1 MSQSDMPIQ
10 LDAPVNGKP
19 HPGHPATEEDFVA
32 WCDEDTWAEWVD
44 GEIITMAPVSLEH
57 DDLCGWLHNV
67 LRLFVQHQELGVVC
81 GPEYQVRLSPDCRRI
96 PDLLF
101 VSAGRRGILRRN
113 HVEGAPDLII
123 EIVSPDSAARDWREK
138 YLEYQAA
145 GVREYWIIDPDHER
159 LEAYR
164 LSGEG
169 TYQIIEEKNGQ
180 VTSGILSGLYLRP
193 AWLWQEELPKAIDVL
208 RELKV
213 LD

>member
-1 MSQSDMPIQ
+1 MPQSDMPIE
-10 LDAPVNGKP
+10 LDAPGNGKP
-19 HPGHPATEEDFVA
+19 HPGHPITEEDFVA
-32 WCDEDTWAEWVD
+32 WCDEDTWAEWVE
-44 GEIITMAPVSLEH
+44 GEIIMMAPVSGDH
-57 DDLCGWLHNV
+57 ADLGVWLTKV
-67 LRLFVQHQELGVVC
+67 IGLFVEAKNLGVVR
-81 GPEYQVRLSPDCRRI
+81 GPEFQIRLNPECRRV

-101 VSAGRRGILRRN
+101 VSANRRDILRRN

-169 TYQIIEEKNGQ
+169 TYQLIEEKNGQ
-180 VTSGILSGLYLRP
+180 VTSGVLAGLYLRP